1 MKIVSWN
8 VNGLRSILAKGLL
21 RYLAREKPDIL
32 CLQEIRCL
40 PGDCDACWPDGYE
53 MHWNPAD
60 RKGYSGTAILSRTQP
75 LAVKAH
81 LDMPEH
87 DREGRVLTAEYPGF
101 YLVNVYTPNAKR
113 DLSRLPYRQRWDRDF
128 LAFLQR
134 LERRKPVIFCGDLN
148 VAHTAIDLANPKSN
162 VKNHGFTPEERH
174 GFDRFVAAG
183 FVDSFR
189 VFDNSGGHYT
199 WWSNIGN
206 ARARNVGWRMDYV
219 LVSGRLRPQL
229 KNAFIRPEVVG
240 SDHCPVGIEIA
251 ASPSSASGGSALP
264 SAGGSRRGSET
275 TPARRRATGSR

>member
-8 VNGLRSILAKGLL
+8 VNGLRSVLAKGLL
-21 RYLAREKPDIL
+21 RYLAREQPDIL

-40 PGDCDACWPDGYE
+40 PSDCDAGWPDGYE
-53 MHWNPAD
+53 MHWNPAE

-75 LAVKAH
+75 LAVKPH
-81 LDMPEH
+81 IDMPEH

-134 LERRKPVIFCGDLN
+134 LEKRKPVIFCGDLN

-162 VKNHGFTPEERH
+162 VKNHGFTPEERR

-189 VFDNSGGHYT
+189 VFEKSGGHYT

-219 LVSGRLRPQL
+219 LVSGRLQPQL
-229 KNAFIRPEVVG
+229 KQAFIRPEVVG
-240 SDHCPVGIEIA
+240 SDHCPVGIELVSSP
-251 ASPSSASGGSALP
+251 ASAGGGSALP
-264 SAGGSRRGSET
+264 SAGGSRRGSGT
-275 TPARRRATGSR
+275 TRGRRRAAG